1 MPCSRNLFKIMA
13 IIFMVI
19 DHIGVFLLNDN
30 TLFRIV
36 GRLAFPMFVYL
47 LADGFRRTKDLRAYF
62 LRIASLYVIS
72 IIPYSLAVSGR
83 LLCATQNVYGSLF
96 LYLILYCIL
105 NKESGP
111 ARKNLLKGAKVLVVV
126 AAGVL
131 AVVLHLE
138 YSWYGVLIAVIMFHM
153 HDLGVQQT
161 AYLISFASL
170 VYGRI
175 TGFPLQVA
183 AGFSVFFVPYQ
194 GNFAT
199 SPKPTKGL
207 QWVSYLFYPVHLL
220 FFAILQM

>member
-19 DHIGVFLLNDN
+19 DHIGAFLLNDN
-30 TLFRIV
+30 ALFRIV

-47 LADGFRRTKDLRAYF
+47 LADGFRRTKNLKSYF
-62 LRIASLYVIS
+62 LRLASLYIIS

-83 LLCATQNVYGSLF
+83 LFCIAQNIYASLF
-96 LYLILYCIL
+96 LYLILYCVL
-105 NKESGP
+105 DRKSLP
-111 ARKNLLKGAKVLVVV
+111 AWTKWG
-126 AAGVL
+126 AGVVFCL
-131 AVVLHLE
+131 IAVALRLE
-138 YSWYGVLIAVIMFHM
+138 YSWYGVLTAVIMFYM

-161 AYLISFASL
+161 AVLLSFASL
-170 VYGRI
+170 VYGRLI
-175 TGFPLQVA
+175 GFPLQVA

-194 GNFAT
+194 GNYAP

-220 FFAILQM
+220 FLAILRM